1 MRKRTQARE
10 YALQLLYAYDI
21 TQDELKDL
29 EPFWAQAD
37 EVIPEIKDFTEKLF
51 LGTLKNLERIDK
63 KISGF
68 ADNWQLKR
76 MAAVDRNILRMGSF
90 ELSYLEDVPAKVTI
104 NEAVDL
110 AKKYSGEEAGKFVNG
125 ILDRI
130 RADLGK
136 N

>member
-1 MRKRTQARE
+1 MRKRTRARE
-10 YALQLLYAYDI
+10 YALQLLYSYDI
-21 TQDELKDL
+21 TQDELKNL

-37 EVIPEIKDFTEKLF
+37 EASPEIKDFTEKLF

-76 MAAVDRNILRMGSF
+76 MATVDRNILRMGSF

-130 RADLGK
+130 RVDLGK